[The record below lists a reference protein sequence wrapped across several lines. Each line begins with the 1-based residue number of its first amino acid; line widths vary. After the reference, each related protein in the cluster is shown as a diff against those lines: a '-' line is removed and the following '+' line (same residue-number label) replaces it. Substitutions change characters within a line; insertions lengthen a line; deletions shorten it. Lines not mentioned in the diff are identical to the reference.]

1 MNYKRIITL
10 SMIVVLLFII
20 SCTPSQKEETIQ
32 QVEPS
37 QVVPPQ
43 LDKGVRTI
51 PVQGNSETTF
61 LADIMNQMVIRLKGK
76 PL

>member
-1 MNYKRIITL
+1 
-10 SMIVVLLFII
+10 MIALLFII

-43 LDKGVRTI
+43 LDKDVQTVT
-51 PVQGNSETTF
+51 VQGNSETAF
-61 LADIMNQMVIRLKGK
+61 LADIMNQMVTRLKRNSQ
-76 PL
+76 